1 MNNMYV
7 GSICLTDLI
16 EAAKRK
22 HSAFN
27 KSQNGKIYANVI
39 LWHNEEAD
47 KFGNTHSLQLNSQKD
62 KRESEGKNYIGNL
75 KPHEVKPP
83 TPISDNDIKSFVKA
97 GDDLPF

>member
-39 LWHNEEAD
+39 LWHNEEPD

-62 KRESEGKNYIGNL
+62 KREMEGKTYLGNL
-75 KPHEVKPP
+75 KPPEVKAPA
-83 TPISDNDIKSFVKA
+83 PISDNDTKTLVKTA
-97 GDDLPF
+97 DDLPF